1 MILRFTFKLLL
12 TFFLFIRIIV
22 SQENQYFVPENKGVI
37 IDSLNKIKYSN
48 PELAL
53 RFAFKTLEKYP
64 INTDDKTVLGIYN
77 TIGEIFLKKGNTIQA
92 LEYLIEADRES
103 KRLNIGGYWIAI
115 NMGNVYYQEKKWL
128 DAEEKYIEAYEIVS
142 RKAKFRGPEK
152 INVMSLSLLNRAMI
166 YMELND
172 YEKSFNLI
180 VQSIEMKKKL
190 IKNFPN
196 LNPYGGI
203 AYHYTHLIKLYL
215 EWDMIDYALKSSDS
229 CRLYLD
235 KYLEQITSKNDKDI
249 KGNINKQYK
258 RYNGIFNQR
267 LGTINI
273 KKEDFKKGL
282 SYYMVADKEFD
293 LWPID
298 KVNNFMMI
306 SDIFAKEEPY
316 KALDFIDQ
324 GLIICKI
331 NNLKLQEIEL
341 LQKKSDIFKNLNI
354 SKSALEIEEMIKNKI
369 IQMREQS
376 IEDNLKNLELKEELY
391 VNRNLLLGAEARL
404 TFLILISG
412 SIFVVLGTLA
422 LYLRNKNKQ
431 AEELMHLSKENE
443 IYSKELLLNKENELV
458 QMSTFLV
465 SKNEFINNISRD
477 LEYHVSLVNNK
488 NEKKSFSPLM
498 NKLKNELNTSRDWQN
513 FQKQFANL
521 YPDFIKDLT
530 NKYKDLTSNDVKVC
544 CYLKMNQSTKDIAQL
559 TGLSIRAIEN
569 RRYRLRKKLDLGKE
583 MNLINFLH
591 TF

>member
-1 MILRFTFKLLL
+1 MMIRLKYKLLFTL
-12 TFFLFIRIIV
+12 FLLLRIIDA
-22 SQENQYFVPENKGVI
+22 QENQYFTPKNKDII

-53 RFAFKTLEKYP
+53 RFAFQTLEKYP
-64 INTDDKTVLGIYN
+64 IHTNDKTVLDIYN

-92 LEYLIEADRES
+92 LEYLIEADREA
-103 KRLNIGGYWIAI
+103 KRLNIPGYWIAI
-115 NMGNVYYQEKKWL
+115 NMGNVYYQEKMWL
-128 DAEEKYIEAYEIVS
+128 DSEEKYIEAYEIVS
-142 RKAKFRGPEK
+142 KKTKGRGPER

-180 VQSIEMKKKL
+180 IQSLETKKKL
-190 IKNFPN
+190 IKKFPD

-215 EWDMIDYALKSSDS
+215 EWDMNDYALRSSDS

-235 KYLEQITSKNDKDI
+235 KYLESNSLNNGGVIDKKI
-249 KGNINKQYK
+249 EKQYK
-258 RYNGIFNQR
+258 RYNGILNQS
-267 LGTINI
+267 LGTLNL
-273 KKEDFKKGL
+273 KKDELKKGL
-282 SYYMVADKEFD
+282 SYYINADKEFD

-298 KVNNFMMI
+298 KVNNLSLI
-306 SDIFAKEEPY
+306 SNIFATEEPY

-324 GLIICKI
+324 GLTICKI
-331 NNLKLQEIEL
+331 NNLKLKEIEL

-354 SKSALEIEEMIKNKI
+354 SKSALEIEQMIKNKI
-369 IQMREQS
+369 IQMREKS
-376 IEDNLKNLELKEELY
+376 IVDNLKNLELKEELY

-412 SIFVVLGTLA
+412 LIFVVLGTFIF
-422 LYLRNKNKQ
+422 YFKNRKRQ
-431 AEELMHLSKENE
+431 AEKLMHL
-443 IYSKELLLNKENELV
+443 SKELLLNKENELV

-477 LEYHVSLVNNK
+477 LEYHVGLVNSK
-488 NEKKSFSPLM
+488 NEKKSFNPLI
-498 NKLKNELNTSRDWQN
+498 NKLKDELNTSRDWQN

-521 YPDFIKDLT
+521 YPDFIKNLT

-569 RRYRLRKKLDLGKE
+569 RRYRLRRKLGLDKDI
-583 MNLINFLH
+583 NLINFLH